1 MQAAECLNTENS
13 IIYKRKACNFAIQT
27 QSFYENFFLSQFF
40 SFSASS
46 TVKYANEIQKTNRTK
61 TRNRISMTTYR
72 KFAESEA
79 EEEANENII
88 YSLISLMIIL
98 FFDSFP

>member
-1 MQAAECLNTENS
+1 MLLPFMQAAECLNTENS

-46 TVKYANEIQKTNRTK
+46 TVKYANEIQKTK
-61 TRNRISMTTYR
+61 L
-72 KFAESEA
+72 
-79 EEEANENII
+79 NENEKENIDDYI
-88 YSLISLMIIL
+88 QKVC
-98 FFDSFP
+98 